1 MKNLSFIFLLI
12 LMILTSCANENYKNK
27 IKWKDELDYFNGEN
41 AFYFVDVGG
50 KSAYIGGVLEIYSLQ
65 DNSYID
71 RITVNGFDLI
81 SRTDGYPLCRIW
93 GLSGKLNK
101 ATYLLARNCSSSD

>member
-1 MKNLSFIFLLI
+1 MKNLSFLFLLI
-12 LMILTSCANENYKNK
+12 LMNLTSCVNEDYKNK
-27 IKWKDELDYFNGEN
+27 IKWQDELDYFNGEN
-41 AFYFVDVGG
+41 AFYFVDVGR

-81 SRTDGYPLCRIW
+81 SRPDGYPLCRIW
-93 GLSGKLNK
+93 GSSGKINK
-101 ATYLLARNCSSSD
+101 TTYLLARNCSSSD

>member
-1 MKNLSFIFLLI
+1 MKNFNFTFVFILVV
-12 LMILTSCANENYKNK
+12 LTSCSNEVSKNK
-27 IKWKDELDYFNGEN
+27 IEWQDELDYFNGEN
-41 AFYFVDVGG
+41 AYYFVDVGG
-50 KSAYIGGVLEIYSLQ
+50 KSAYVGVVLEIYNLQ

-81 SRTDGYPLCRIW
+81 SRTDGYPICRIW

-101 ATYLLARNCSSSD
+101 ATYLLARNCISSD

>member
-1 MKNLSFIFLLI
+1 MKNLSFLFLLI
-12 LMILTSCANENYKNK
+12 LMNLTSCVNEDYKNK
-27 IKWKDELDYFNGEN
+27 IKWQDELDYFNGEN

-65 DNSYID
+65 DNTYID

-81 SRTDGYPLCRIW
+81 SRNDGYPLCRIW

-101 ATYLLARNCSSSD
+101 TTYLLARNCSSSD

>member
-1 MKNLSFIFLLI
+1 MKNLNFTFVFLFFILSSC
-12 LMILTSCANENYKNK
+12 TSENNKNK
-27 IKWKDELDYFNGEN
+27 VEWLDELDYFDGESSY
-41 AFYFVDVGG
+41 YFVDVGG
-50 KSAYIGGVLEIYSLQ
+50 KSAYVGGVLEIYKLQ

-71 RITVNGFDLI
+71 RITVDSFDLI

-101 ATYLLARNCSSSD
+101 STYLIARNCISSD